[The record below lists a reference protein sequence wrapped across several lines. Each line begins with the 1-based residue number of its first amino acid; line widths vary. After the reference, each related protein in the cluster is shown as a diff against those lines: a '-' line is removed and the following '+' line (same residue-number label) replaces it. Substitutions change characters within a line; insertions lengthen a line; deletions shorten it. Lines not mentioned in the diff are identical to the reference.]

1 MIQVDDCAYFSDG
14 WQVQPPTRWWQ
25 LKYFWNFHPEIW
37 GRCPILTCA
46 YFSDGW
52 QVQPP
57 PSQRVAKKRPAAK
70 KVSAI
75 ACEIAR
81 IYEVNCRGL
90 EQQDVGF
97 CWLFV
102 LGWFGFGFGVSCF
115 VCLSWQL
122 FSKSLGSNC

>member
-1 MIQVDDCAYFSDG
+1 MVSNIFLFSPRKLGKMSHYDLRIFFRWVAENHHLANG
-14 WQVQPPTRWWQ
+14 WQVPTSR
-25 LKYFWNFHPEIW
+25 
-37 GRCPILTCA
+37 
-46 YFSDGW
+46 
-52 QVQPP
+52 
-57 PSQRVAKKRPAAK
+57 K

-81 IYEVNCRGL
+81 IHEVNCRGL

-102 LGWFGFGFGVSCF
+102 LGWFGFGFGVSCLF

-122 FSKSLGSNC
+122 FSKKFGKQLLKLSC